1 MLHDSGRTPVSDL
14 PSALCPPSD
23 MGLLGDYYTE
33 EGVCRMAYNYLAKTE
48 KEKPTAQ
55 SA

>member
-1 MLHDSGRTPVSDL
+1 M
-14 PSALCPPSD
+14 
-23 MGLLGDYYTE
+23 GDYYTDA
-33 EGVCRMAYNYLAKTE
+33 GVCKMAYNYLAKTE